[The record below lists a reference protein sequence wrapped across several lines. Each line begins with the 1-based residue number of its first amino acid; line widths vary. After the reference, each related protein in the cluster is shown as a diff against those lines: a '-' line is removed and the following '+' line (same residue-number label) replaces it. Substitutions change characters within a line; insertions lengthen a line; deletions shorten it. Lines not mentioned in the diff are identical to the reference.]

1 MALQLVWTSRL
12 GRVYAQHMVLTGDPP
27 LYRQVA
33 DRLAI
38 DLRRH
43 PHAGYRL
50 PSERQLCQQLGVS
63 RVTLRAGL
71 ELLAREGVIASSPA
85 RGWFTAA
92 KDDGPRPTVPPRPD
106 SGRLTGFT
114 EAAALVGQAT
124 SATVLEASTRACT
137 LDEAELF
144 GLVAGSEV
152 FSLRRLRRLQGLV
165 IAVDHSRV
173 PLMLCPDIATHDFTS
188 ASLYD
193 VLRRARPPVEPTLAE
208 YAVEAVAPDD
218 DQIALLDLSSGVPLL
233 VATQRTFDEHGRVCE
248 LGRTEYRGDRF
259 RFRATLGTR

>member
-1 MALQLVWTSRL
+1 MA
-12 GRVYAQHMVLTGDPP
+12 LTGDPP
-27 LYRQVA
+27 LYQQVA
-33 DRLAI
+33 DRLAS

-43 PHAGYRL
+43 PQIGHQL
-50 PSERQLCQQLGVS
+50 PSERRLCQQMGVS

-71 ELLAREGVIASSPA
+71 EVLAREGVIVSSPA

-92 KDDGPRPTVPPRPD
+92 RDEGPRQALSPPPQ

-114 EAAALVGQAT
+114 EAAALAGQAT
-124 SATVLEASTRACT
+124 SATVLESSTRACT

-144 GLVAGSEV
+144 GVVAGSEV
-152 FSLRRLRRLQGLV
+152 FTLRRLRRLQGLV

-173 PLMLCPDIATHDFTS
+173 PLILCPHIAEHDFTA

-193 VLRRARPPVEPTLAE
+193 ALRLGQPAVEPTIAE
-208 YAVEAVAPDD
+208 YAVEAVAPNA
-218 DQIALLDLSSGVPLL
+218 DQIALLDLTSGLPLL
-233 VATQRTFDEHGRVCE
+233 VATQRTFDQHGRVCE